1 MVGYIYGWGI
11 QYHTGHTTLT
21 AHQCH
26 SLFDLLDLPA
36 PGCTKVYKTKHY
48 PNPHTN
54 YSLYYF

>member
-1 MVGYIYGWGI
+1 MAGVSN
-11 QYHTGHTTLT
+11 HTGHTTLT

-48 PNPHTN
+48 PNPHTD
-54 YSLYYF
+54 YSLYHF